1 MHNRPI
7 DDFIYRRF
15 LQYSK
20 LRSLEKTDDRS
31 CHATAVFGIV
41 ILTDFYL
48 DQT

>member
-15 LQYSK
+15 LQYSFAPWSK
-20 LRSLEKTDDRS
+20 QMIEVVMLEL
-31 CHATAVFGIV
+31 FGIV
-41 ILTDFYL
+41 ILTDFDL